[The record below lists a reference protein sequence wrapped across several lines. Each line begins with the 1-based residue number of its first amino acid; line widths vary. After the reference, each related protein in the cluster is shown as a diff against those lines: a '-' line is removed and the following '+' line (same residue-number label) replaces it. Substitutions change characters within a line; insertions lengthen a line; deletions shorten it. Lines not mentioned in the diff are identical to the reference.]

1 MEFLQNNTARQKI
14 LDDTTR
20 TPEEAGLIE
29 SHNNAVKSVKNNSS
43 LAGADI
49 INYLNKKDSYRKSL
63 IVDDGGTQPTSQ
75 PTATQ
80 PAIHNAT
87 SGTVA
92 LAEKQINARF
102 KAKGVM
108 ATENGIKVG
117 DTTLGI
123 SYSDMLM
130 V

>member
-92 LAEKQINARF
+92 LAEKQKCSFQSKRCY
-102 KAKGVM
+102 G
-108 ATENGIKVG
+108 NGKRYKSGRYNFRNFI
-117 DTTLGI
+117 
-123 SYSDMLM
+123 
-130 V
+130 